1 MRANCH
7 RFPCDH
13 LPRILV
19 KYIVLEEAN
28 ILSFYPN
35 NNGVSNHYITRMIL
49 HKENLDYKRHCK
61 FAIGEY
67 FMGHD
72 EPSPMNTNSAT
83 TFNCLYMRPL
93 INAQGGHK
101 LLHLQKNTVVK
112 QRHFT
117 LVPVTPSV
125 IKQVHK
131 IASQD
136 GMTKGLNTT
145 NHTNVVLFGLSWT

>member
-1 MRANCH
+1 MWANCH

-72 EPSPMNTNSAT
+72 KPSPMNTNSAT

-101 LLHLQKNTVVK
+101 LLHLKKNTVVK
-112 QRHFT
+112 QGCCT
-117 LVPVTPSV
+117 PVPVTTSV
-125 IKQVHK
+125 IKQVHH
-131 IASQD
+131 ISAQD
-136 GMTKGLNTT
+136 GMPKGLNIT
-145 NHTNVVLFGLSWT
+145 NHTNVVLFDLS